1 MAKRARA
8 GAEVDP
14 VDDERGQDPESG
26 PDDVRDDAD
35 AEPDFDDVESEL
47 DAITGESDEGDGAD
61 AGDDAAAD
69 GDVDAEVGADG
80 AGDPAAEMADP
91 AAMATQYT
99 AEDAGYGEYKPDP
112 AERQPGAPPYEFEHY
127 ATIGTDGLTDR
138 GVDLYLAATNYNWPK
153 PGKPIIMPDGDLY
166 SEVGDSYPMLPV
178 FTERTNY

>member
-8 GAEVDP
+8 GDEVDP
-14 VDDERGQDPESG
+14 VDDERDGDSAPGS
-26 PDDVRDDAD
+26 DDVRDDAD
-35 AEPDFDDVESEL
+35 AEPDFDAVESEL
-47 DAITGESDEGDGAD
+47 DAITGESDEGDGDD
-61 AGDDAAAD
+61 AG
-69 GDVDAEVGADG
+69 EVGAD
-80 AGDPAAEMADP
+80 AAVDPAAEMADP
-91 AAMATQYT
+91 AAMAPQYT

>member
-14 VDDERGQDPESG
+14 VDDERDGGPASG
-26 PDDVRDDAD
+26 ADDVRDDAD
-35 AEPDFDDVESEL
+35 PDFESLDAEL
-47 DAITGESDEGDGAD
+47 DAITGEPDEGDEGED
-61 AGDDAAAD
+61 AGAEEG
-69 GDVDAEVGADG
+69 GDVDAEVGAD
-80 AGDPAAEMADP
+80 PAAAMVDP
-91 AAMATQYT
+91 AAMAPQYT

-138 GVDLYLAATNYNWPK
+138 GADLYLAATNYNWPK
-153 PGKPIIMPDGDLY
+153 PGKPIVMPDGDLY

-178 FTERTNY
+178 FTERSNY

>member
-35 AEPDFDDVESEL
+35 AEPDFDAVESEL
-47 DAITGESDEGDGAD
+47 DAITGEPDEGDGDD
-61 AGDDAAAD
+61 AG
-69 GDVDAEVGADG
+69 EVGAD
-80 AGDPAAEMADP
+80 AAVDPAAEMADP
-91 AAMATQYT
+91 AAMAPQYT

-178 FTERTNY
+178 FTERPNY